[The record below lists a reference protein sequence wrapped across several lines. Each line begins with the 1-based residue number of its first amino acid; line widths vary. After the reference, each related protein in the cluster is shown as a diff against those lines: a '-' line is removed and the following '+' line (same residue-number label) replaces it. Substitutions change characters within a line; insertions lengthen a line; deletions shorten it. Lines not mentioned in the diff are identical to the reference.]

1 MRLMLSLGTD
11 GGIGISLA
19 LVAVISCKVPGR
31 VTGVEWAFTLRNIKV
46 SEDEREPIEI
56 EHHQTNVRNR
66 ARLPQSRS
74 QYTLS
79 RGARVLRGGF
89 GIHLVH
95 RLLVCVQSLGVGI
108 QAWHI

>member
-1 MRLMLSLGTD
+1 MCLMLSLGTD

-56 EHHQTNVRNR
+56 EHHQTCEVQRA
-66 ARLPQSRS
+66 ARLGMTREILPIGVLERRELQSSALAAILICIHRS
-74 QYTLS
+74 LWEQCQWS
-79 RGARVLRGGF
+79 A
-89 GIHLVH
+89 
-95 RLLVCVQSLGVGI
+95 
-108 QAWHI
+108 